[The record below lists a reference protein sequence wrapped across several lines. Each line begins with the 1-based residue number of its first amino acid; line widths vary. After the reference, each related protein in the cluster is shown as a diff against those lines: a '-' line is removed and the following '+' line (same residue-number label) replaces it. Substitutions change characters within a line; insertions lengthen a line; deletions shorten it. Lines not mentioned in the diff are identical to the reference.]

1 MIDFRD
7 RARGN
12 NPGMSDL
19 MKATSPDDLAAL
31 AQYLAGL
38 QIDQYLGQATSAYRA
53 ARASRGAP

>member
-1 MIDFRD
+1 MTDFRD
-7 RARGN
+7 GTRGN

-38 QIDQYLGQATSAYRA
+38 QIEAYLNQGQ
-53 ARASRGAP
+53 